1 MPYIPQEDRL
11 ELDVAI
17 DQLLAKLRQAPLEK
31 LDGRLNYVISRL
43 LNGLY
48 PPGYFHYNRAV
59 GVISSVLLEF
69 YRRRVAPYEDVKIK
83 EHGDI

>member
-1 MPYIPQEDRL
+1 MPYIPQEDRR
-11 ELDVAI
+11 ELDPVI
-17 DQLLAKLRQAPLEK
+17 EELVEKLRQAPLEK

-43 LNGLY
+43 LNSLY

-69 YRRRVAPYEDVKIK
+69 YRRRVAPYEDGKIK